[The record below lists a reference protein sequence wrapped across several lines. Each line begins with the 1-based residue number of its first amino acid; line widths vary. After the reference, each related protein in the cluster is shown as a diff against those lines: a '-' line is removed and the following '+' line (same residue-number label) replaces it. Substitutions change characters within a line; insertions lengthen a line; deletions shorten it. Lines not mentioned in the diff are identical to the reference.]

1 MDNYLK
7 SNEEIINEM
16 ELYGAVDIVR
26 PKIKFEKAYVTMVCN
41 PKFTNNEVR
50 LYLYLKLNDSVA
62 NYGAFPSNKKIAEET
77 GMSVP
82 TVIKTLNS
90 LQQKNA
96 ILVIQRFYKKD
107 RKQIQNLVMFNK
119 FNEYTGVFEDNEVWL
134 FLKEKYKTKMAWV
147 ELKKENDKTLYIPTP
162 IEQEEIKVKIG
173 RNGEINGYTIL

>member
-1 MDNYLK
+1 MDNHLK

-26 PKIKFEKAYVTMVCN
+26 PEIKFEKAYVTMVCN
-41 PKFTNNEVR
+41 PLYSNNEVR
-50 LYLYLKLNDSVA
+50 LYLYLRLNDSFT
-62 NYGAFPSNKKIAEET
+62 NYGAFPSNKKIANET

-82 TVIKTLNS
+82 TVTKTLNS
-90 LQQKNA
+90 LQEKNA

-119 FNEYTGVFEDNEVWL
+119 FNQYTGLFEDNEVWQ
-134 FLKEKYKTKMAWV
+134 FLKEKYKTRMVWI
-147 ELKKENDKTLYIPTP
+147 ETRKENDKTLYIPTP
-162 IEQEEIKVKIG
+162 IQESELKVRTG